1 MSKWQVAGSK
11 WQVISA
17 MVLSLL
23 ITQPVWAHGGGVLQV
38 ASEPTGP
45 YLVSVWTSPTRLE
58 ADNPIHVTVGVA
70 GQDEAPILDA
80 DVLVEIGLPE
90 TGERWSA
97 VATTE
102 QSTNKL
108 FYEADMRLRED
119 GRYNMTIQ
127 IEGSQGTG
135 SVTFAMEVLPP
146 SQTNWF
152 MLAFIGLGLVLSMSM
167 FRFWEKQSVST
178 PTRKR

>member
-1 MSKWQVAGSK
+1 MSKCVMYRVSC
-11 WQVISA
+11 ITLLLLL
-17 MVLSLL
+17 MVQS
-23 ITQPVWAHGGGVLQV
+23 VWSHGGGLLQV

-58 ADNPIHVTVGVA
+58 ADNPVHVTVGVA
-70 GQDEAPILDA
+70 GKDEAPILDA
-80 DVLVEIGLPE
+80 AVMVEITFVE

-97 VATTE
+97 AATTE

-108 FYEADMRLRED
+108 FYEADMRLRGN

-127 IEGSQGTG
+127 IEGPQGIGAT
-135 SVTFAMEVLPP
+135 TFALEVLPQ
-146 SQTNWF
+146 SQTNWL
-152 MLAFIGLGLVLSMSM
+152 MLGFIGLGIMLSMLM
-167 FRFWEKQSVST
+167 FRLWEKQPTSA